1 MRLRVR
7 RTMRTVGI
15 QDDDLVLD
23 ALDRAMAPR
32 LERLNDDHDP
42 RFLHPGRTVLVAME
56 DGGLRDPGDL
66 AVAAVLESFSP
77 ELRGSPGAPR
87 GGVDPAP
94 SGSRDGASSPAERP
108 EGPLDW
114 VFDEGRGLGSW
125 TDPDR
130 AERILSVREELQV
143 VALAEWLD
151 QLRHLRHWADHE
163 VQELA
168 GRVTRN
174 LYLPLAQRVSEA
186 LARRLDWWH
195 RRVHLA
201 SFGGSVDH

>member
-1 MRLRVR
+1 MDTL
-7 RTMRTVGI
+7 GI
-15 QDDDLVLD
+15 RDGQLVLE
-23 ALDRAMAPR
+23 ALDRAMVPR

-42 RFLHPGRTVLVAME
+42 RFLHPGRTVIVAME

-66 AVAAVLESFSP
+66 AVAAALESFSP
-77 ELRGSPGAPR
+77 ELRGGPGPS
-87 GGVDPAP
+87 VDPA
-94 SGSRDGASSPAERP
+94 SSPPVPATAPAVPGGNGRHGGNRGP

-114 VFDEGRGLGSW
+114 VLEEARELGGW

-130 AERILSVREELQV
+130 AERILCQRHELQV

-151 QLRHLRHWADHE
+151 QLRHLRHWADSE
-163 VQELA
+163 VQALA
-168 GRVTRN
+168 GQVTLR
-174 LYLPLAQRVSEA
+174 LYLPLAQRVSET

>member
-1 MRLRVR
+1 MESL
-7 RTMRTVGI
+7 GI
-15 QDDDLVLD
+15 GDGDLVLE

-32 LERLNDDHDP
+32 RRRLNDDHDP
-42 RFLHPGRTVLVAME
+42 RFLHPGRTVLVALE

-77 ELRGSPGAPR
+77 ELRGAPGVTVGDDGDGNAPGT
-87 GGVDPAP
+87 GGTRWTRMSD
-94 SGSRDGASSPAERP
+94 S

-114 VFDEGRGLGSW
+114 VFDEARALGSW
-125 TDPDR
+125 TDADR

-168 GRVTRN
+168 GRVTWN
-174 LYLPLAQRVSEA
+174 LYLPLAQRVSEP
-186 LARRLDWWH
+186 LARRFEWWH

>member
-1 MRLRVR
+1 MEGL
-7 RTMRTVGI
+7 GI
-15 QDDDLVLD
+15 RDGGLVLET
-23 ALDRAMAPR
+23 LDRAMAPR

-42 RFLHPGRTVLVAME
+42 RFLHPGRTVLVSLE
-56 DGGLRDPGDL
+56 DGGLRDAGDL
-66 AVAAVLESFSP
+66 AVAAALESFSP
-77 ELRGSPGAPR
+77 ELRGSPGGSPPGP
-87 GGVDPAP
+87 GGPV
-94 SGSRDGASSPAERP
+94 P
-108 EGPLDW
+108 EGDGPLDW
-114 VFDEGRGLGSW
+114 VFEEARELGSW
-125 TDPDR
+125 TAPDR

-168 GRVTRN
+168 GQVTVS
-174 LYLPLAQRVSEA
+174 LYLPLARRVSET